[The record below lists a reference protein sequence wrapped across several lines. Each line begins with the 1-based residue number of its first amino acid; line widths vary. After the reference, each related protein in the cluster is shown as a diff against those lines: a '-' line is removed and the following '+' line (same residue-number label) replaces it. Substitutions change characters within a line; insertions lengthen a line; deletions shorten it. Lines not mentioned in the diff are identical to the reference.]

1 MQPLLKSLVK
11 CGMDNEDTRFSDKI
25 IVTKILNGSIQDFA
39 VVVKSTEKLVTH
51 IVRKMTSSED
61 DQKDLVQE
69 IYLKAYQKLPTFQFR
84 SKLSTWIANIAYNT
98 TVNYLQ
104 KSKIPLTGITPGME
118 DQFVA
123 AENPELDTIK
133 TEAVDIL
140 NAAMAQLPPLYRT
153 LITLYH
159 LEELPNK
166 EISEITSLPEGT
178 IKSYLYRARRILK
191 DHIHHHYKNAQR

>member
-1 MQPLLKSLVK
+1 M
-11 CGMDNEDTRFSDKI
+11 GNEDTRFSDKI

-69 IYLKAYQKLPTFQFR
+69 IYLKAYQKLPAFQFR

-98 TVNYLQ
+98 TINYLQ
-104 KSKIPLTGITPGME
+104 KRKIPITGITPGME
-118 DQFVA
+118 DQFIA

-191 DHIHHHYKNAQR
+191 DHIHHHYKNAQ